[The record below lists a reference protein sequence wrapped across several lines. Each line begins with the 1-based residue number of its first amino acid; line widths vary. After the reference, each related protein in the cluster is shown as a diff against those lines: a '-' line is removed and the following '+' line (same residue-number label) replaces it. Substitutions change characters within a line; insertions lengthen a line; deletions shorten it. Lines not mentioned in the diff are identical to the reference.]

1 MAKDKKI
8 DPHEV
13 GLDPRRLPHH
23 VAVIM
28 DGNGRW
34 ARDRGRPRI
43 FGHRAGIESVRDVV
57 KACSQIGVEYLTL
70 YTFSRENWKRPK
82 AEVSALMKML
92 RNLLKNEIK
101 ELDRND
107 VRVMAI
113 GRVDDL
119 PDSVRKELSRA
130 IDKTRDNK
138 GLTLILALSYGGR
151 GEIADAASRAA
162 KGVLDGELAPE
173 EINEDTF
180 GRFLY
185 APDVP
190 DPDLLIRTSG
200 ELRVSNFLL
209 WQIAYSEIW
218 VTDVLWPDF
227 TRNEL
232 FEAIADFQKRERR
245 FGGVE

>member
-1 MAKDKKI
+1 MAKEKKI

-13 GLDPRRLPHH
+13 GLDPGKLPHH
-23 VAVIM
+23 VAIIM
-28 DGNGRW
+28 DGSGRW

-43 FGHRAGIESVRDVV
+43 FGHRAGVESVRDVIR
-57 KACSQIGVEYLTL
+57 ACSQIGIKYLTL
-70 YTFSRENWKRPK
+70 YTFSRENWRRPK
-82 AEVSALMKML
+82 AEISALMRML
-92 RNLLKNEIK
+92 GNLLKNEIE
-101 ELDRND
+101 ELDQND
-107 VRVMAI
+107 VRVITM
-113 GRVDDL
+113 GRIDDL
-119 PDSVRKELSRA
+119 PDSVRKELARA
-130 IDKTRDNK
+130 TDKTSDNK

-162 KGVLDGELAPE
+162 KRVLDGKLSPE

-180 GRFLY
+180 RQFLY

-227 TRNEL
+227 KRNEL
-232 FEAIADFQKRERR
+232 FKAIAEFQKRERR

>member
-1 MAKDKKI
+1 MAKEKKI

-13 GLDPRRLPHH
+13 GLDPGKLPQH
-23 VAVIM
+23 VAIIM

-43 FGHRAGIESVRDVV
+43 FGHKAGIESVRDVV
-57 KACSQIGVEYLTL
+57 KGCSQIDIKYLTL
-70 YTFSRENWKRPK
+70 YTFSRENWRRPK
-82 AEVSALMKML
+82 VEVSALMRML
-92 RNLLKNEIK
+92 RNLLRNEIK
-101 ELDRND
+101 ELDEND

-113 GRVDDL
+113 GRINDL
-119 PDSVRKELSRA
+119 PDFVQKELSRA
-130 IDKTRDNK
+130 VDKTRDNK

-162 KGVLDGELAPE
+162 KRVLDGRLAPE

-180 GRFLY
+180 GQFLY

-190 DPDLLIRTSG
+190 DPDLLIRTGG

-218 VTDVLWPDF
+218 VTDLLWPDF

-232 FEAIADFQKRERR
+232 FKAIADFQKRERR

>member
-1 MAKDKKI
+1 MAKEKKI
-8 DPHEV
+8 HPHEV
-13 GLDPRRLPHH
+13 GLDPGKLPQHI
-23 VAVIM
+23 AIIM

-43 FGHRAGIESVRDVV
+43 FGHKAGIESVRDVV
-57 KACSQIGVEYLTL
+57 KACSQIDIKYLTL
-70 YTFSRENWKRPK
+70 YTFSRENWRRPK
-82 AEVSALMKML
+82 VEISALMRML
-92 RNLLKNEIK
+92 RNLLRNEIK
-101 ELDRND
+101 ELDEND

-113 GRVDDL
+113 GRINDL
-119 PDSVRKELSRA
+119 PDSVQKELSRA
-130 IDKTRDNK
+130 VDKTHDNK

-162 KGVLDGELAPE
+162 KRVLDGRLAPE

-180 GRFLY
+180 GQFLY
-185 APDVP
+185 TPDVP
-190 DPDLLIRTSG
+190 DPDLLIRTGG

-218 VTDVLWPDF
+218 VTDLLWPDF

-232 FEAIADFQKRERR
+232 FKAIADFQKRERR

>member
-1 MAKDKKI
+1 MAKEKKI
-8 DPHEV
+8 HPHEV
-13 GLDPRRLPHH
+13 GLDPGELPQHI
-23 VAVIM
+23 AIIM

-43 FGHRAGIESVRDVV
+43 FGHKAGIESVRDVV
-57 KACSQIGVEYLTL
+57 KACSQIDIKYLTL
-70 YTFSRENWKRPK
+70 YTFSRENWRRPK
-82 AEVSALMKML
+82 AEVSALMRIL
-92 RNLLKNEIK
+92 RNLLRNEIK
-101 ELDRND
+101 ELDEND

-113 GRVDDL
+113 GRINDL
-119 PDSVRKELSRA
+119 PDFVQKELSRA
-130 IDKTRDNK
+130 VDKTRDNK

-162 KGVLDGELAPE
+162 KRVLDGRLAPE

-180 GRFLY
+180 GQFLY

-218 VTDVLWPDF
+218 VTDLLWPDF

-232 FEAIADFQKRERR
+232 FKAIADFQKRERR
-245 FGGVE
+245 FGGGE